1 MKNTFMKSNI
11 SKGKDK
17 TISIIHCPEFTI
29 HYNLQVNIT
38 VQKFIKNLFQ
48 DKYMHLEN
56 TH

>member
-1 MKNTFMKSNI
+1 MKSNI